1 MNKSKTLKQTVRA
14 ALCAALIAV
23 SSFII
28 IPLSAVPVTLQTFT
42 VCVTAALL
50 GLKWGVISVS
60 VYILLGAAGLPV
72 FSGFGGGIGVLMGA
86 GGGFIWGFL
95 IMAVIVGFVS
105 DKFGSDII
113 KMIIAMAVGTVGC
126 YIAGILWYILVY
138 SGGEGIMAVLSV
150 CVFPFILPDAV
161 KIIAAATIVSRLKK
175 RLN

>member
-1 MNKSKTLKQTVRA
+1 MNKSKALKQTVRA

-28 IPLSAVPVTLQTFT
+28 IPISAVPVTLQTFT

-50 GLKWGVISVS
+50 GLKWGVVSVS

-95 IMAVIVGFVS
+95 IIAFIVGFCA
-105 DKFGSDII
+105 DKFGCSLKRILL
-113 KMIIAMAVGTVGC
+113 AMSIGTLAC
-126 YIAGILWYILVY
+126 YSTGVLWYALVFDR
-138 SGGEGIMAVLSV
+138 SGGFISALTT
-150 CVFPFILPDAV
+150 CVIPFILPDIV
-161 KIIAAATIVSRLKK
+161 KIIAAATVASKLKK
-175 RLN
+175 RIK